1 MIKQLKNCLLILLL
15 SFSSVLIAV
24 YPLISGGTKAAIYSF
39 EPEVVYISNALKY
52 TLTHE
57 IIYSDHPGTPA
68 IVLVAKSFIPLRLYA
83 KYVLHTPFL
92 NWTIR
97 NQAWF
102 YFYSRL
108 FQAGI
113 FFLALLL
120 YLYSIRRVS
129 GSLKTVFFAWLAL
142 MSFSY
147 FLYLGPIIQSEPT
160 SFLIISFWFI
170 FFIPFMSKP
179 SLKYL
184 IPLAF
189 LSGLSV
195 SNKFTNISYLLASLL
210 FAFSLP
216 AKKISRRFY
225 YLLVTGLLIVTGF
238 IFGIWPVRNNY
249 PFLINW
255 IIRLATHSAVH
266 GGGSPEIF
274 SPAMYFNSLVGFAQ
288 SEKGTFLVIAFAGIA
303 LIYSLVRKRI
313 TINHPLVLFF
323 VSLLAWTLIM
333 AKYPLNH
340 YQTTNVLGFIIT
352 VSVYFQVSKKY
363 LRVIIVS
370 FLLLI
375 AAVNSS
381 NYLKDNLREVKM
393 TLALENFIN
402 DHQAK
407 IATVWEW
414 GKSLDFS
421 LLHSRG
427 WIGKTYSDFLEGY
440 KPHLYDMTAD
450 LKGINLATGDTQP
463 VFSVCWDQLYI
474 QGSELPRFLNLY
486 PDRTLTSM
494 PIPESKNMFLIS
506 STHCL

>member
-1 MIKQLKNCLLILLL
+1 
-15 SFSSVLIAV
+15 
-24 YPLISGGTKAAIYSF
+24 
-39 EPEVVYISNALKY
+39 
-52 TLTHE
+52 
-57 IIYSDHPGTPA
+57 
-68 IVLVAKSFIPLRLYA
+68 
-83 KYVLHTPFL
+83 
-92 NWTIR
+92 
-97 NQAWF
+97 
-102 YFYSRL
+102 
-108 FQAGI
+108 
-113 FFLALLL
+113 
-120 YLYSIRRVS
+120 
-129 GSLKTVFFAWLAL
+129 
-142 MSFSY
+142 
-147 FLYLGPIIQSEPT
+147 
-160 SFLIISFWFI
+160 
-170 FFIPFMSKP
+170 
-179 SLKYL
+179 
-184 IPLAF
+184 
-189 LSGLSV
+189 
-195 SNKFTNISYLLASLL
+195 LASLL

-216 AKKISRRFY
+216 VKKISQRFY
-225 YLLVTGLLIVTGF
+225 HFIISGLLVAAGF

-249 PFLINW
+249 LFLINW
-255 IIRLATHSAVH
+255 IIRLATHSGVH

-288 SEKGTFLVIAFAGIA
+288 SEKGIFLIIILAGFGVFNA
-303 LIYSLVRKRI
+303 LMKKRI
-313 TINHPLVLFF
+313 TIFHPLVLFF

-352 VSVYFQVSKKY
+352 ASVYFQVSKKY